1 VIDVSCAFPPGPAT
15 PDHIVLAEELGFRR
29 AWCYDS
35 PALYS
40 DVWATLGRAADRTS
54 RIGLGPGVLVPTLR
68 HVITNA
74 AAIAG
79 LEAIAPGRTVVG
91 IGSGFTG
98 RMTVGKRPMR
108 WADVAAYVR
117 ALRGLLRGEEV
128 EWEGAVIT
136 MMHPPGFAADRPVE
150 VPILVGA
157 EGPKGIEVAHDL
169 GDGLFS
175 VTGPKEGF
183 GWCAVL
189 QFGTVLEE
197 GEGFDS
203 QRVLECVGPAVG
215 AFYHGLYE
223 WSGPE
228 GVASLPGGDEWR
240 ASVEAIPER
249 TRHLAIHEGHL
260 VHLTDRDREHITG
273 EMIAASSFTG
283 TAKELT
289 DRMAGLEGMGA
300 TELVLQPGGADIEG
314 ELRKFAAMA
323 GLTGLTS

>member
-1 VIDVSCAFPPGPAT
+1 MDISCAFPPGPAT
-15 PDHIVLAEELGFRR
+15 PDHIALAEQLGFRR

-40 DVWATLGRAADRTS
+40 DVWATLSRAADRTS
-54 RIGLGPGVLVPTLR
+54 RIGLGPGVLVPSLR

-79 LEAIAPGRTVVG
+79 LEALAPGRTVVG

-108 WADVAAYVR
+108 WVDVAAYVR

-128 EWEGAVIT
+128 EWEDAVIK
-136 MMHPPGFAADRPVE
+136 MMHPPGFAAERPVD
-150 VPILVGA
+150 VPILIGA
-157 EGPKGIEVAHDL
+157 EGPKGIEVAREL

-183 GWCAVL
+183 AWCAVL
-189 QFGTVLEE
+189 QFGTVLED
-197 GEGFDS
+197 GEAFDS

-223 WSGPE
+223 WSGAD
-228 GVASLPGGDEWR
+228 GVATLPGGDQWR
-240 ASVEAIPER
+240 ASVEGIPER

-260 VHLTDRDREHITG
+260 VQLTDRDRQHITG
-273 EMIAASSFTG
+273 DMIAATSFTG
-283 TAKELT
+283 TAKDLAHRLA
-289 DRMAGLEGMGA
+289 DLEQAGA
-300 TELVLQPGGADIEG
+300 TEVALQPGGADIER
-314 ELRKFAAMA
+314 ELRKFADMA
-323 GLTGLTS
+323 GLAGLTS